1 MGNLVPCCRF
11 YRWRRAIFGEYMNKL
26 LKGGLAMAGGAVATE
41 VLRRMVTTRPQP
53 KYDPWERDP
62 FREFPNRVLIVG
74 GGFAGY
80 TVAKALGELTKER
93 DDVGIMVIN
102 KENFFT
108 YWPMVAGIISSDVET
123 KNIAQ
128 PLRRAL
134 IQFGASFRRAE
145 LETIDFDR
153 KIVTASGGLE
163 FPYDHLVLALGA
175 DPAFFGIPGVEEH
188 SISMK
193 GLTDAERI
201 RNRMIERFE
210 EVTLARDE
218 TSDTDEI
225 SDAKLTFVV
234 IGGGSTGVE
243 IASELHSLAH
253 KTLAPDYP
261 NIDPDQVRIVLVD
274 SNEEVLKEL
283 DPALR
288 RAARQHLEELKIKVI
303 NEVRAEEVK
312 EDRVILDDGEEIET
326 ENVIWTAGNRASAKL
341 EDLDLPLQGEK
352 GVETDAYMRVPDR
365 ENVWGI
371 GDCAAN
377 VDKDGEPVPPNAQ
390 AAVQEGEA
398 LAKNILAAIDGK
410 EDELTPFE
418 YKPMGQLV
426 ELGSQFAVNEV
437 MGVKFRG
444 LPASLFWR
452 ATYLFKLE
460 SPENRARIAAD
471 WFLDL
476 FFHPSVTQIRGR

>member
-1 MGNLVPCCRF
+1 
-11 YRWRRAIFGEYMNKL
+11 MNKL
-26 LKGGLAMAGGAVATE
+26 LKGGLAVAFGAVAAE
-41 VLRRMVTTRPQP
+41 AVRRMVYYEPEPR
-53 KYDPWERDP
+53 YDPWERRP
-62 FREFPNRVLIVG
+62 FKEFDNRVLIVG
-74 GGFAGY
+74 GGFAGF
-80 TVAKALGELTKER
+80 TVAKTLGELTKDR
-93 DDVGIMVIN
+93 NDVGIMVIN

-108 YWPMVAGIISSDVET
+108 YWPMVAGIVSSDVET
-123 KNIAQ
+123 KNVAQ

-145 LETIDFDR
+145 LEDVDFER
-153 KIVTASGGLE
+153 RIVTASGGLE

-175 DPAFFGIPGVEEH
+175 DPAFFGIPGVEEY

-193 GLTDAERI
+193 GLADAERV

-210 EVTLARDE
+210 EATLARDE
-218 TSDTDEI
+218 ASENNGEEVPE
-225 SDAKLTFVV
+225 SKLTFVV

-261 NIDPDQVRIVLVD
+261 NIDPDRVKIVLVD

-288 RAARQHLEELKIKVI
+288 RAARRHLEELKIKVI
-303 NEVRAEEVK
+303 NEVRAKEVTA
-312 EDRVILDDGEEIET
+312 DRVILDDDREIEA
-326 ENVIWTAGNRASAKL
+326 ENVVWTAGNRASAKV
-341 EDLDLPLQGEK
+341 EDLGLPQQGEK
-352 GVETDAYMRVPDR
+352 GIETDAYLRVPGY
-365 ENVWGI
+365 ENVWAI

-390 AAVQEGEA
+390 AAVQEGET
-398 LAKNILAAIDGK
+398 LARNIMATIDGQ
-410 EDELTPFE
+410 ELTPFE
-418 YKPMGQLV
+418 YRPMGQLV

-437 MGVKFRG
+437 MGVKFKG
-444 LPASLFWR
+444 LPAALFWR
-452 ATYLFKLE
+452 AAYLFKLE

-476 FFHPSVTQIRGR
+476 FFHPTVTQIRGR

>member
-1 MGNLVPCCRF
+1 
-11 YRWRRAIFGEYMNKL
+11 MNKL
-26 LKGGLAMAGGAVATE
+26 LKGSFTVVCGAVAVE
-41 VLRRMVTTRPQP
+41 AVRRLVNSKPQP
-53 KYDPWERDP
+53 KYDPWERSP
-62 FREFPNRVLIVG
+62 YKEFSNRVLVVG

-80 TVAKALGELTKER
+80 TVAKTLGELIGDR
-93 DDVGIMVIN
+93 DDVGVMVIDR
-102 KENFFT
+102 ENFFT

-123 KNIAQ
+123 KNVAQ

-145 LETIDFDR
+145 LESVDFEH
-153 KIVTASGGLE
+153 KVLTASGGLE

-201 RNRMIERFE
+201 RNRVIERFE

-218 TSDTDEI
+218 ASERDGDDEI
-225 SDAKLTFVV
+225 PESKLTFVV

-243 IASELHSLAH
+243 IASELHALAH
-253 KTLAPDYP
+253 ETLAPDYP
-261 NIDPDQVRIVLVD
+261 NIDLNRVKIVLVD

-288 RAARQHLEELKIKVI
+288 RAARRHLEELEVKVI
-303 NEVRAEEVK
+303 NEVRAEEVTADK
-312 EDRVILDDGEEIET
+312 VILDDGEEIET
-326 ENVIWTAGNRASAKL
+326 ENVIWTAGNRASVKT
-341 EDLDLPLQGEK
+341 EDLDLQLQGEK
-352 GVETDAYMRVPDR
+352 GIETDEYMRVSGP
-365 ENVWGI
+365 ENVWAI

-390 AAVQEGEA
+390 AAVQEGET
-398 LAKNILAAIDGK
+398 LAKNILAVIDGR
-410 EDELTPFE
+410 EEELEPFE

-426 ELGSQFAVNEV
+426 ELGSQFAVNDV

-444 LPASLFWR
+444 LPAALFWR
-452 ATYLFKLE
+452 AAYLFKLE

>member
-1 MGNLVPCCRF
+1 VLV
-11 YRWRRAIFGEYMNKL
+11 
-26 LKGGLAMAGGAVATE
+26 
-41 VLRRMVTTRPQP
+41 
-53 KYDPWERDP
+53 
-62 FREFPNRVLIVG
+62 VG
-74 GGFAGY
+74 GGFAGF
-80 TVAKALGELTKER
+80 TVAKTLGELTKDR
-93 DDVGIMVIN
+93 DDVGVMVIN

-108 YWPMVAGIISSDVET
+108 YWPMVAGIVSSDVET
-123 KNIAQ
+123 KNVAQ

-145 LETIDFDR
+145 LENVDFER
-153 KIVTASGGLE
+153 RIVTASGGLE

-175 DPAFFGIPGVEEH
+175 DPAFFGIPGVEEY

-193 GLTDAERI
+193 GLADAERV

-210 EVTLARDE
+210 EATLARDE
-218 TSDTDEI
+218 ASENNGEEI
-225 SDAKLTFVV
+225 PESKLTFVV

-261 NIDPDQVRIVLVD
+261 NIDPDRVEIVLVD

-288 RAARQHLEELKIKVI
+288 RAARRHLEELKIKVI
-303 NEVRAEEVK
+303 NEVRAKEVTD
-312 EDRVILDDGEEIET
+312 DRVILDDDREIEA
-326 ENVIWTAGNRASAKL
+326 ENVVWTAGNRASAKV
-341 EDLDLPLQGEK
+341 EDLDLPQQGEK
-352 GVETDAYMRVPDR
+352 GIETDAYLRVPGC
-365 ENVWGI
+365 ENVWAI

-390 AAVQEGEA
+390 AAVQEGET
-398 LAKNILAAIDGK
+398 LARNIMATIDG
-410 EDELTPFE
+410 EELTPFE
-418 YKPMGQLV
+418 YRPMGQLV

-437 MGVKFRG
+437 MGVKFKG
-444 LPASLFWR
+444 LPAALFWR
-452 ATYLFKLE
+452 AAYLFKLE
-460 SPENRARIAAD
+460 SPENRARIATD

>member
-1 MGNLVPCCRF
+1 
-11 YRWRRAIFGEYMNKL
+11 MNRL
-26 LKGGLAMAGGAVATE
+26 LKGSLAVACGAVAAE
-41 VLRRMVTTRPQP
+41 AVRRLVVHEPRP
-53 KYDPWERDP
+53 KYDPWERSP
-62 FREFPNRVLIVG
+62 YKEFSNRVLIVG

-80 TVAKALGELTKER
+80 TVAKTLGELTRER
-93 DDVGIMVIN
+93 DDVGVMVIN

-123 KNIAQ
+123 KNVAQ

-145 LETIDFDR
+145 LENVDFER
-153 KIVTASGGLE
+153 KIVTTTGELE

-188 SISMK
+188 CISMK
-193 GLTDAERI
+193 NLVDAEHI
-201 RNRMIERFE
+201 RNRLIERYE
-210 EVTLARDE
+210 EATLARE
-218 TSDTDEI
+218 EASEANGEEI
-225 SDAKLTFVV
+225 TESKLTFVV

-261 NIDPDQVRIVLVD
+261 NIDPNRVKIVLVD
-274 SNEEVLKEL
+274 SNEEILKEL

-288 RAARQHLEELKIKVI
+288 RAARRHLEELEIEVI
-303 NEVRAEEVK
+303 NEARAEEVT
-312 EDRVILDDGEEIET
+312 EDHVLLDNGREIEAK
-326 ENVIWTAGNRASAKL
+326 NVVWTAGNRASVKV
-341 EDLDLPLQGEK
+341 EDLDLPQQGEK
-352 GVETDAYMRVPDR
+352 GVETDSYMRVPGR
-365 ENVWGI
+365 ENVWAI

-377 VDKDGEPVPPNAQ
+377 VDKDGEAVPPNAQ

-398 LAKNILAAIDGK
+398 LARNILACIDGR
-410 EDELTPFE
+410 EDEIVSFE

-437 MGVKFRG
+437 MGVKFKG
-444 LPASLFWR
+444 LSAALFWR

>member
-1 MGNLVPCCRF
+1 
-11 YRWRRAIFGEYMNKL
+11 MNKL
-26 LKGGLAMAGGAVATE
+26 LKASLAAGCGAVAAE
-41 VLRRMVTTRPQP
+41 VLRRLVYSEPQP
-53 KYDPWERDP
+53 KYEPWERSP
-62 FREFPNRVLIVG
+62 YKEFSNRVLVVG

-80 TVAKALGELTKER
+80 TVAKTLGDLTGDR
-93 DDVGIMVIN
+93 DDVGVMVIDR
-102 KENFFT
+102 ENFFT

-123 KNIAQ
+123 KNVAQ

-145 LETIDFDR
+145 LESVDFEQKVLR
-153 KIVTASGGLE
+153 ASGGLE

-193 GLTDAERI
+193 GLADAERI

-218 TSDTDEI
+218 ASETDGGDEI
-225 SDAKLTFVV
+225 PESKLTFVV

-261 NIDPDQVRIVLVD
+261 TIDMNRVKIVLVD

-288 RAARQHLEELKIKVI
+288 RAARRHLEDLEIEVI
-303 NEVRAEEVK
+303 NEVRAEEVTA
-312 EDRVILDDGEEIET
+312 DRVLLDDGQEIET
-326 ENVIWTAGNRASAKL
+326 ENVVWTAGNRASAKT
-341 EDLDLPLQGEK
+341 EDLGLPVQGEK
-352 GVETDAYMRVPDR
+352 GIETDEYMRVKGYD
-365 ENVWGI
+365 NVWAI

-390 AAVQEGEA
+390 AAVQEGET
-398 LAKNILAAIDGK
+398 LANNILAVIDGR
-410 EDELTPFE
+410 EDELEPFE

-426 ELGSQFAVNEV
+426 ELGSQFAVNDV

-444 LPASLFWR
+444 LPAALFWR
-452 ATYLFKLE
+452 AAYLFKLE

>member
-1 MGNLVPCCRF
+1 
-11 YRWRRAIFGEYMNKL
+11 MNKL
-26 LKGGLAMAGGAVATE
+26 LKGSLAVAGGAVAAE
-41 VLRRMVTTRPQP
+41 LLRRIVYYEPEP
-53 KYDPWERDP
+53 KYYPWERP
-62 FREFPNRVLIVG
+62 PYTEFPNKVLVVG
-74 GGFAGY
+74 GGFAGF
-80 TVAKALGELTKER
+80 TVAKTLGELVEDR
-93 DDVGIMVIN
+93 DDVGVMVIN

-123 KNIAQ
+123 KNVAQ

-134 IQFGASFRRAE
+134 IQYGISFRRAE
-145 LETIDFDR
+145 LEDVDFER
-153 KIVTASGGLE
+153 KVVKSIGGLE

-175 DPAFFGIPGVEEH
+175 DPAFFGIPGVDEH

-210 EVTLARDE
+210 EIILARDE
-218 TSDTDEI
+218 EEELSDEDLRRR
-225 SDAKLTFVV
+225 LTFVV
-234 IGGGSTGVE
+234 VGGNATGVE
-243 IASELHSLAH
+243 IASEIHSLAH

-261 NIDPDQVRIVLVD
+261 NINLKHVRIVLVD
-274 SNEEVLKEL
+274 ANEEILKEL
-283 DPALR
+283 PPSLR
-288 RAARQHLEELKIKVI
+288 RSARLHLEDLEIEVI
-303 NEVRAEEVK
+303 NNVRAQEVAA
-312 EDRVILDDGEEIET
+312 DRVILDDGQEIEA

-341 EDLDLPLQGEK
+341 EDLDLPLQGEQ
-352 GVETDAYMRVPDR
+352 GVETDEYMRVPSR
-365 ENVWGI
+365 ENVWAI

-390 AAVQEGEA
+390 AAVQEGKT
-398 LAKNILAAIDGK
+398 LAKNILAAIDG
-410 EDELTPFE
+410 EELTPFE
-418 YKPMGQLV
+418 YEPSGQLV

-437 MGVKFRG
+437 KGVKFRG
-444 LPASLFWR
+444 LPAALFWR

>member
-1 MGNLVPCCRF
+1 
-11 YRWRRAIFGEYMNKL
+11 MNKL
-26 LKGGLAMAGGAVATE
+26 LKMGLAVACGAVAAE
-41 VLRRMVTTRPQP
+41 ALRRFVYYEPQP
-53 KYDPWERDP
+53 KYEPWERSP
-62 FREFPNRVLIVG
+62 YTEFPNRVLIVG

-80 TVAKALGELTKER
+80 TLAKTLGDLTKDR
-93 DDVGIMVIN
+93 DDVGVMVIN

-123 KNIAQ
+123 KNVAQ

-134 IQFGASFRRAE
+134 MQSGASFRRAE
-145 LETIDFDR
+145 LESIDFER
-153 KIVTASGGLE
+153 NVVKTSGGSELS
-163 FPYDHLVLALGA
+163 YDHLVLALGA

-193 GLTDAERI
+193 GLTDAEHI

-210 EVTLARDE
+210 EITLSRDE
-218 TSDTDEI
+218 DSEI
-225 SDAKLTFVV
+225 SEETLRSKLTFVV

-261 NIDPDQVRIVLVD
+261 NIDLNLVHIFLVD
-274 SNEEVLKEL
+274 SNEEILKEL
-283 DPALR
+283 DDALR
-288 RAARQHLEELKIKVI
+288 RAARRHLEELEIEVI
-303 NEVRAEEVK
+303 NNVRAQEVTA
-312 EDRVILDDGEEIET
+312 DRVILDDDQEIET

-341 EDLDLPLQGEK
+341 EDLDQLPVQGEK
-352 GVETDAYMRVPDR
+352 GVETDSYMRVSGY
-365 ENVWGI
+365 ENVWAI

-377 VDKDGEPVPPNAQ
+377 VDKDEQPIPPNAQ

-398 LAKNILAAIDGK
+398 LAKNILAAIDG
-410 EDELTPFE
+410 DELAPFE
-418 YKPMGQLV
+418 YKSMGQLV
-426 ELGSQFAVNEV
+426 ELGSQFAVNDV
-437 MGVKFRG
+437 MGVKIKG
-444 LPASLFWR
+444 LPAALLWR

>member
-1 MGNLVPCCRF
+1 
-11 YRWRRAIFGEYMNKL
+11 MNKL
-26 LKGGLAMAGGAVATE
+26 LKGSFTVVCGAVAVE
-41 VLRRMVTTRPQP
+41 AVRRLVNSKPQP
-53 KYDPWERDP
+53 KYDPWERSP
-62 FREFPNRVLIVG
+62 YKEFSNRVLVVG

-80 TVAKALGELTKER
+80 TVAKTLGDLTGDR
-93 DDVGIMVIN
+93 DDVGVMVIDR
-102 KENFFT
+102 ENFFT

-123 KNIAQ
+123 KNVAQ

-145 LETIDFDR
+145 LESVDFEH
-153 KIVTASGGLE
+153 KVLKASGGLE

-201 RNRMIERFE
+201 RNRVIERFE

-218 TSDTDEI
+218 ASETDGDDEI
-225 SDAKLTFVV
+225 PESKLTFVV

-243 IASELHSLAH
+243 IASELHALAH
-253 KTLAPDYP
+253 ETLAPDYP
-261 NIDPDQVRIVLVD
+261 NIDLNRVKIVLVD

-288 RAARQHLEELKIKVI
+288 RAARRHLEELEIKVI
-303 NEVRAEEVK
+303 NEVRAEEVTADK
-312 EDRVILDDGEEIET
+312 VILDDGEEIET
-326 ENVIWTAGNRASAKL
+326 ENVVWTAGNRASVKT
-341 EDLDLPLQGEK
+341 EDLDLQLQGEK
-352 GVETDAYMRVPDR
+352 GIETDEYMRVSGP
-365 ENVWGI
+365 ENVWAI

-390 AAVQEGEA
+390 AAVQEGET
-398 LAKNILAAIDGK
+398 LAKNILAVIDGR
-410 EDELTPFE
+410 EEELEPFE

-426 ELGSQFAVNEV
+426 ELGSQFAVNDV

-444 LPASLFWR
+444 LPAALFWR
-452 ATYLFKLE
+452 AAYLFKLE

>member
-1 MGNLVPCCRF
+1 
-11 YRWRRAIFGEYMNKL
+11 MNKL
-26 LKGGLAMAGGAVATE
+26 LKGSLAVAGGAVATE
-41 VLRRMVTTRPQP
+41 VLRRVVRYEPQP
-53 KYDPWERDP
+53 KYDPWERRP
-62 FREFPNRVLIVG
+62 FREFDNRVLVVG

-80 TVAKALGELTKER
+80 TVAKTLGELTKER

-123 KNIAQ
+123 KNVAQ

-145 LETIDFDR
+145 LESLDLES

-188 SISMK
+188 CISMK
-193 GLTDAERI
+193 SLVDAEHI
-201 RNRMIERFE
+201 RNRLIERYE
-210 EVTLARDE
+210 EATLARE
-218 TSDTDEI
+218 EASESNGEEI
-225 SDAKLTFVV
+225 PESKLTFVV

-243 IASELHSLAH
+243 IASELHALAH

-261 NIDPDQVRIVLVD
+261 NIDPGRVRIILVD
-274 SNEEVLKEL
+274 SNEEILKEL

-288 RAARQHLEELKIKVI
+288 RSARRHLEELEIEVI
-303 NEVRAEEVK
+303 NEVRAKEVTASC
-312 EDRVILDDGEEIET
+312 VILDDDREIEA
-326 ENVIWTAGNRASAKL
+326 ENVVWTAGNRASAKV
-341 EDLDLPLQGEK
+341 EDLDLPQQGEK
-352 GVETDAYMRVPDR
+352 GVETDSYMRVPDR
-365 ENVWGI
+365 ENVWAI

-390 AAVQEGEA
+390 AAVQEGET
-398 LAKNILAAIDGK
+398 LAKNILATIDGG
-410 EDELTPFE
+410 ELTPFE

-437 MGVKFRG
+437 MGVKFKG
-444 LPASLFWR
+444 LPAALFWR
-452 ATYLFKLE
+452 AAYLFKLE

>member
-1 MGNLVPCCRF
+1 
-11 YRWRRAIFGEYMNKL
+11 MNKL
-26 LKGGLAMAGGAVATE
+26 LKGSFTVVCGAVAVE
-41 VLRRMVTTRPQP
+41 AVRRLVNSKPQP
-53 KYDPWERDP
+53 KYDPWERSP
-62 FREFPNRVLIVG
+62 YKEFSNRVLIVG

-80 TVAKALGELTKER
+80 TVAKTLGELIGDR
-93 DDVGIMVIN
+93 DDVGVMVIDR
-102 KENFFT
+102 ENFFT

-123 KNIAQ
+123 KNVAQ

-145 LETIDFDR
+145 LESIDFEH
-153 KIVTASGGLE
+153 KVLKASGGLE

-175 DPAFFGIPGVEEH
+175 DPAFFGIPGVEKH

-201 RNRMIERFE
+201 RNRVIERFE

-218 TSDTDEI
+218 ASETDGDDEI
-225 SDAKLTFVV
+225 PESKLTFVV

-243 IASELHSLAH
+243 IASELHALAH

-261 NIDPDQVRIVLVD
+261 NIDLNRVKIVLVD

-288 RAARQHLEELKIKVI
+288 RAARRHLEELEVKVI
-303 NEVRAEEVK
+303 NEVRAEEVTADK
-312 EDRVILDDGEEIET
+312 VILDDGEEIET
-326 ENVIWTAGNRASAKL
+326 ENVIWTAGNRASVKT
-341 EDLDLPLQGEK
+341 EDLDLQLQGEK
-352 GVETDAYMRVPDR
+352 GIETDEYMRVSGPK
-365 ENVWGI
+365 NVWAI

-390 AAVQEGEA
+390 AAVQEGET
-398 LAKNILAAIDGK
+398 LAKNILAVIDGR
-410 EDELTPFE
+410 EEELEPFE

-426 ELGSQFAVNEV
+426 ELGSQFAVNDV
-437 MGVKFRG
+437 MGVRFRG
-444 LPASLFWR
+444 LPAALFWR
-452 ATYLFKLE
+452 AAYLFKLE

>member
-1 MGNLVPCCRF
+1 
-11 YRWRRAIFGEYMNKL
+11 
-26 LKGGLAMAGGAVATE
+26 
-41 VLRRMVTTRPQP
+41 LRRLVYSGPQP
-53 KYDPWERDP
+53 KYEPWERSP
-62 FREFPNRVLIVG
+62 YREFSKRVLVVG

-80 TVAKALGELTKER
+80 TVAKTLGELTKDR
-93 DDVGIMVIN
+93 DDVGVMVIS

-123 KNIAQ
+123 KNVAQ

-145 LETIDFDR
+145 LEDIDFEQ
-153 KIVTASGGLE
+153 KVVQAKGGLE

-193 GLTDAERI
+193 GLTDAESI

-210 EVTLARDE
+210 EATLARDE
-218 TSDTDEI
+218 APESARGDFPE
-225 SDAKLTFVV
+225 SKLTFVV

-261 NIDPDQVRIVLVD
+261 NIDLNRIRIVLVD

-283 DPALR
+283 DEALR
-288 RAARQHLEELKIKVI
+288 RAARRHLEELEIEVI
-303 NEVRAEEVK
+303 NNVRAQEVTA
-312 EDRVILDDGEEIET
+312 ERVILDDGQEIET
-326 ENVIWTAGNRASAKL
+326 ENVIWTAGNRSSVKL
-341 EDLDLPLQGEK
+341 EDLDLPLKGEK
-352 GVETDAYMRVPDR
+352 GVETDACMRVPGR
-365 ENVWGI
+365 QNVWAI

-398 LAKNILAAIDGK
+398 LARNILAAIDGS
-410 EDELTPFE
+410 DELAPFE
-418 YKPMGQLV
+418 YKPVGQLV
-426 ELGSQFAVNEV
+426 ELGSRFAVNEV
-437 MGVKFRG
+437 MGVKFSG
-444 LPASLFWR
+444 LEAALFWR

>member
-1 MGNLVPCCRF
+1 
-11 YRWRRAIFGEYMNKL
+11 MNKL

-80 TVAKALGELTKER
+80 TVAKTLGELTKDR

-145 LETIDFDR
+145 LESIDFER

-175 DPAFFGIPGVEEH
+175 DPAFFGIPGVEEY

-218 TSDTDEI
+218 TSETDEI
-225 SDAKLTFVV
+225 SESKLTFVV

-261 NIDPDQVRIVLVD
+261 NIDPDKVRIVLVD

-288 RAARQHLEELKIKVI
+288 RAARRHLEELKIEVI
-303 NEVRAEEVK
+303 NEVRAQEVA
-312 EDRVILDDGEEIET
+312 EDHVILDDGQEIEA
-326 ENVIWTAGNRASAKL
+326 ENVI
-341 EDLDLPLQGEK
+341 
-352 GVETDAYMRVPDR
+352 
-365 ENVWGI
+365 
-371 GDCAAN
+371 
-377 VDKDGEPVPPNAQ
+377 
-390 AAVQEGEA
+390 
-398 LAKNILAAIDGK
+398 
-410 EDELTPFE
+410 
-418 YKPMGQLV
+418 
-426 ELGSQFAVNEV
+426 
-437 MGVKFRG
+437 
-444 LPASLFWR
+444 
-452 ATYLFKLE
+452 
-460 SPENRARIAAD
+460 
-471 WFLDL
+471 
-476 FFHPSVTQIRGR
+476 

>member
-1 MGNLVPCCRF
+1 
-11 YRWRRAIFGEYMNKL
+11 MNKL
-26 LKGGLAMAGGAVATE
+26 LKAGLAAGCGAVAAE
-41 VLRRMVTTRPQP
+41 VLRRLVYSGPQP
-53 KYDPWERDP
+53 KYEPWERSP
-62 FREFPNRVLIVG
+62 YREFSNRVLVVG

-80 TVAKALGELTKER
+80 TVAKTLGELTKDR
-93 DDVGIMVIN
+93 DDVGVMVIS

-123 KNIAQ
+123 KNVAQ

-145 LETIDFDR
+145 LENIDFEQ
-153 KIVTASGGLE
+153 KIVTTTGELE

-188 SISMK
+188 CISMK
-193 GLTDAERI
+193 SLVDAEHI
-201 RNRMIERFE
+201 RNRLIERYE
-210 EVTLARDE
+210 EATLAREEASE
-218 TSDTDEI
+218 TNGEEI
-225 SDAKLTFVV
+225 PESKLTFVV

-261 NIDPDQVRIVLVD
+261 NIDPNRVKIVLVD
-274 SNEEVLKEL
+274 SNEEILKEL

-288 RAARQHLEELKIKVI
+288 RSARRHLEELKIEVI
-303 NEVRAEEVK
+303 NEARAQEVTA
-312 EDRVILDDGEEIET
+312 DHVLLDNGREIEA
-326 ENVIWTAGNRASAKL
+326 ENVVWTAGNRASVKM
-341 EDLDLPLQGEK
+341 EDLDLPQQGEK
-352 GVETDAYMRVPDR
+352 GVETDSYMRIPGR
-365 ENVWGI
+365 ENVWAI

-398 LAKNILAAIDGK
+398 LARNILACIDGR
-410 EDELTPFE
+410 EEELEPFE

-437 MGVKFRG
+437 MGVKFKG
-444 LPASLFWR
+444 LSAALFWR

>member
-1 MGNLVPCCRF
+1 
-11 YRWRRAIFGEYMNKL
+11 MNKV
-26 LKGGLAMAGGAVATE
+26 LKGGLAMAFGAVAAE
-41 VLRRMVTTRPQP
+41 AVRRFVYSEPRPR
-53 KYDPWERDP
+53 YDPWERSP
-62 FREFPNRVLIVG
+62 YKEFPNRVLVVG

-80 TVAKALGELTKER
+80 TVAKTLGEMTKGRE
-93 DDVGIMVIN
+93 DVGVMVIN

-123 KNIAQ
+123 KNVAQ

-134 IQFGASFRRAE
+134 IGSGASFRRAE
-145 LETIDFDR
+145 LESVDFE
-153 KIVTASGGLE
+153 KKVVGASGGLE

-188 SISMK
+188 CISMK
-193 GLTDAERI
+193 TLVDAEHI
-201 RNRMIERFE
+201 RNRLIERYE
-210 EVTLARDE
+210 EATLARE
-218 TSDTDEI
+218 EASESNGNEI
-225 SDAKLTFVV
+225 PESKLTFVV

-261 NIDPDQVRIVLVD
+261 NIDPDRVKIVLVD
-274 SNEEVLKEL
+274 SNKEVLKEL
-283 DPALR
+283 DSALR
-288 RAARQHLEELKIKVI
+288 RAARRHLEELKVKVI
-303 NEVRAEEVK
+303 NEARAQEVTADK
-312 EDRVILDDGEEIET
+312 VVLEDGQEIEA
-326 ENVIWTAGNRASAKL
+326 ENVVWTAGNRASVKI
-341 EDLDLPLQGEK
+341 EDLDLPQKGEK
-352 GVETDAYMRVPDR
+352 GVETDEYMRVPGR
-365 ENVWGI
+365 AGVWAI

-377 VDKDGEPVPPNAQ
+377 VDKDGEAVPPNAQ

-398 LAKNILAAIDGK
+398 LAKNILATIDGS
-410 EDELTPFE
+410 EELTPFE

-437 MGVKFRG
+437 MGVKFKG
-444 LPASLFWR
+444 LPAALFWR
-452 ATYLFKLE
+452 AAYLFKLE